1 MLMRGDLNKIITEVN
16 TIIEKLANRVD
27 ELEDKVKIL
36 EAEPAP
42 KAAPSKGGRPKKEVE
57 GF

>member
-1 MLMRGDLNKIITEVN
+1 MLMRGDLNKIIEQVN
-16 TIIEKLANRVD
+16 AVTEKLAARIS

-36 EAEPAP
+36 EAPSEPKKP
-42 KAAPSKGGRPKKEVE
+42 GRPKKEVE

>member
-16 TIIEKLANRVD
+16 GIIERLATKVD
-27 ELEDKVKIL
+27 ILEDKVKIL
-36 EAEPAP
+36 ESAPAP
-42 KAAPSKGGRPKKEVE
+42 KAAPNKGGRPKKEVE